1 MSERRRRKSLLST
14 SVSGLFFGT
23 SSSTHSG
30 KTGLCASGQPDGKY
44 SASSAYRAFFHGA
57 ASLPGAKEL
66 WRTKAPA
73 RVKLFYWL
81 DIHRRLWT
89 AEHRK
94 RHGLQDEDA
103 CALCNQEPET
113 ADHLLVGCV
122 VTRELWSSLLAPLG
136 LQTLAPTREEDATPL
151 WWLREWRQ
159 IDKAFRPA
167 FDTMTLLLAWIVWKE
182 RNARTFQRQAATLA
196 QLRLKVVAEADA
208 WVKAGFRSL
217 AIAIPFWSQHSD
229 VT

>member
-136 LQTLAPTREEDATPL
+136 LQTLAPTREEDATL

-159 IDKAFRPA
+159 IDKAFRHH
-167 FDTMTLLLAWIVWKE
+167 DLAARMDCLEGEE
-182 RNARTFQRQAATLA
+182 RAHIPETSGNIGAAAPQSGRRGRCMGEGWFQIARDSDSFLVATF
-196 QLRLKVVAEADA
+196 
-208 WVKAGFRSL
+208 
-217 AIAIPFWSQHSD
+217 
-229 VT
+229 